1 MPSLKEDRAYLCSAA
16 PELENYLLS
25 KDLYRPLPPGGGFA
39 TLPSLTVGN
48 ILLAQ
53 ARCLGIPSDDLQ
65 ADVKSAI
72 ETIGAARTKWLTH
85 WRGKAR
91 QEAASRSNLWGQYLE
106 DLIETPHQNLP
117 AYAYQVRNRAICEL
131 LNAEYPEKDEAV
143 AASLAALD
151 SQLKAHSRPGAFIW
165 EGEIEHAFAPD
176 RFWFLFVSF

>member
-1 MPSLKEDRAYLCSAA
+1 MPSLKEDRAFLCSAA

-53 ARCLGIPSDDLQ
+53 ARCLGISSALTE
-65 ADVKSAI
+65 DVKRAI
-72 ETIGAARTKWLTH
+72 ETIGAVRSKWLIH
-85 WRGKAR
+85 WRSKAR

-131 LNAEYPEKDEAV
+131 LKAEHPEKDEAV
-143 AASLAALD
+143 AANLAVMD

-176 RFWFLFVSF
+176 HFWFLFVSF